1 MIGVGKL
8 VAEQLVTGRKVAEL
22 EPFALA
28 RYAEGRTFGERNSNC
43 PWV

>member
-8 VAEQLVTGRKVAEL
+8 VAKHLVTGEKVAEL
-22 EPFALA
+22 QPFAIS
-28 RYAEGRTFGERNSNC
+28 RYAEGRTFGDRNSNC